1 MPVVCERG
9 AVGRYSVSSVSD
21 VCTHIYNQIID
32 RETLETNKST
42 AAVNQC
48 AVTSWNSCRRREIW
62 PFLIALFICVS
73 SKNLWWFS
81 TLGLSRCLRFLT
93 SGSSRQSWNQQPE
106 FRKTNE
112 IFYQTLWLQSRH
124 YLWKVISCFPVKN
137 ILKTRWIFLRNTV
150 FAEYILN

>member
-1 MPVVCERG
+1 MLLHYSTCCQYAGGLWARG
-9 AVGRYSVSSVSD
+9 GGKILCQLRVWCLYSRLQSD
-21 VCTHIYNQIID
+21 NWQ
-32 RETLETNKST
+32 ETLETNKST

-112 IFYQTLWLQSRH
+112 IFHQALWLQSRH
-124 YLWKVISCFPVKN
+124 YHCEKS
-137 ILKTRWIFLRNTV
+137 FLV
-150 FAEYILN
+150 FL